1 MAMLIRTAT
10 GADITALQA
19 LIPAS
24 VRSLS
29 AGFYDARQIE
39 SALTHV
45 FGIDSQLIADAT
57 YFVAEDDGLIVGCGG
72 WSKRQTLFGGD
83 QSKAERGDPLLDPA
97 TDAARIRAFFV
108 HPTHA
113 RKGIGK
119 RIIEACEKAAR
130 QAGFRTLE
138 LAATLPGVPFYLML
152 GYTTTEQFEY
162 QLADG
167 VPFPLARMVKHLP
180 A

>member
-1 MAMLIRTAT
+1 MLIRPAT
-10 GADITALQA
+10 HADIPALQQ

-24 VRSLS
+24 VRALS
-29 AGFYDARQIE
+29 VSYYSPQQIE
-39 SALTHV
+39 SALTYI

-57 YFVAEDDGLIVGCGG
+57 YFVVEYENRIVGCGG

-83 QSKAERGDPLLDPA
+83 QSKAEQSDPLLNPA

-108 HPTHA
+108 HPQQA

-119 RIIEACEKAAR
+119 LIIEACEAAAR
-130 QAGFRTLE
+130 QAGFSRLE
-138 LAATLPGVPFYLML
+138 LAATLSGEPFYLRL
-152 GYTTTEQFEY
+152 GYTSTEHFEI
-162 QLADG
+162 QLPDG
-167 VPFPLARMVKHLP
+167 EPFPLARMEKYLP